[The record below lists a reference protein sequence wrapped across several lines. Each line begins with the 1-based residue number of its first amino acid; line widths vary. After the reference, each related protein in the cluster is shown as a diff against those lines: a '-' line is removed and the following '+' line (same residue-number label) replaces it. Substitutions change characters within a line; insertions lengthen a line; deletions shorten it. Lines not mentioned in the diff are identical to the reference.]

1 MKMAHTCVRV
11 KDLEASLDF
20 YQKAFNFEESRRRDF
35 PENKFTLVY
44 LTLPGDDYELEL
56 TYNYDHEAYDLG
68 NGYGH
73 IAISTDDLEGLHEK
87 HQAAGL
93 TVTDLKAYLELHHLI
108 TLLSTQMVIK
118 SKSFVNVKS
127 FTCSLTEFLCLRAVR
142 DKTCLDFS
150 NTFQKVLQ

>member
-93 TVTDLKAYLELHHLI
+93 TVTDLKGLPGTAPSYYFVVDPDGYKIE
-108 TLLSTQMVIK
+108 VIRK
-118 SKSFVNVKS
+118 
-127 FTCSLTEFLCLRAVR
+127 R
-142 DKTCLDFS
+142 
-150 NTFQKVLQ
+150 